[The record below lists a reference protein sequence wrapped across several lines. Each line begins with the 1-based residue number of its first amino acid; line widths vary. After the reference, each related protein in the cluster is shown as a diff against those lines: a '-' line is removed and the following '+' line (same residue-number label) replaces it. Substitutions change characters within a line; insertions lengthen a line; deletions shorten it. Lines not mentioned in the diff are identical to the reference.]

1 MRSVRTRMSED
12 ANPQTDTSFEE
23 RASAYLDA
31 IEGMAIPLLVSGDD
45 LPEGELTSLRV
56 ASGALRPAFKE
67 LTGAFSDSYRERG
80 HQMLW
85 ELMKATVDIVHANHN
100 SGIRMRSEDR
110 KAQKA
115 GRESDRIAAV
125 QEAFDAAVD
134 EEARC
139 IQRKLTKG
147 EKFIWAVAPGVKER
161 LRLKKLPGK
170 ERIRAAVDRLKGSP
184 PKARR
189 LRK

>member
-1 MRSVRTRMSED
+1 
-12 ANPQTDTSFEE
+12 
-23 RASAYLDA
+23 
-31 IEGMAIPLLVSGDD
+31 
-45 LPEGELTSLRV
+45 
-56 ASGALRPAFKE
+56 
-67 LTGAFSDSYRERG
+67 
-80 HQMLW
+80 
-85 ELMKATVDIVHANHN
+85 
-100 SGIRMRSEDR
+100 MRSEDR
-110 KAQKA
+110 KAEKA

>member
-1 MRSVRTRMSED
+1 MSED
-12 ANPQTDTSFEE
+12 AKQQADTSFEE

-31 IEGMAIPLLVSGDD
+31 IEGMAIPLLVPGED
-45 LPEGELTSLRV
+45 LREGEVTSLRA
-56 ASGALRPAFKE
+56 ASYALRPAFEE

-85 ELMKATVDIVHANHN
+85 ELMKATVEIVHANHN
-100 SGIRMRSEDR
+100 SSVRTKSDEK
-110 KAQKA
+110 KAEMA
-115 GRESDRIAAV
+115 GLASDRVARD

-134 EEARC
+134 EEA
-139 IQRKLTKG
+139 QRIGRPLKKSD
-147 EKFIWAVAPGVKER
+147 KFVRTVAPGVKER
-161 LRLKKLPGK
+161 LRLKELPGREK
-170 ERIRAAVDRLKGSP
+170 LWAAVDRLKGSP

>member
-1 MRSVRTRMSED
+1 
-12 ANPQTDTSFEE
+12 
-23 RASAYLDA
+23 
-31 IEGMAIPLLVSGDD
+31 LLSGDD
-45 LPEGELTSLRV
+45 LPEGELTSLRS
-56 ASGALRPAFKE
+56 ASEALRPAFEE
-67 LTGAFSDSYRERG
+67 LAGTFSGPYRERG

-85 ELMKATVDIVHANHN
+85 ELMKATVEIVHVRHN
-100 SGIRMRSEDR
+100 SGVRMRSEDR
-110 KAQKA
+110 KAEKA

-134 EEARC
+134 EEARH

-147 EKFIWAVAPGVKER
+147 EKFVRAVAPGVKER
-161 LRLKKLPGK
+161 LGLKKLPGK

-184 PKARR
+184 PKGRR